1 RSSLRA
7 FGPAFFLSPNPGNK
21 GQGCWNPRTGFD
33 WTPRPVD
40 RGSLFARSGPLRGP
54 DRRSAPGARVDARHA
69 AQAIHALPAL
79 THAQNIHV
87 LLYAIPGRQDTAHC
101 DGGCDASVRDFSKAT
116 PVNWRCRA
124 GPGLRKAAHGCAA
137 AASQPWVSADA

>member
-1 RSSLRA
+1 
-7 FGPAFFLSPNPGNK
+7 
-21 GQGCWNPRTGFD
+21 
-33 WTPRPVD
+33 
-40 RGSLFARSGPLRGP
+40 
-54 DRRSAPGARVDARHA
+54 
-69 AQAIHALPAL
+69 PAL

-137 AASQPWVSADA
+137 AASQPWVRADACAALPRVRANARRAAPGRTAKRADRAG